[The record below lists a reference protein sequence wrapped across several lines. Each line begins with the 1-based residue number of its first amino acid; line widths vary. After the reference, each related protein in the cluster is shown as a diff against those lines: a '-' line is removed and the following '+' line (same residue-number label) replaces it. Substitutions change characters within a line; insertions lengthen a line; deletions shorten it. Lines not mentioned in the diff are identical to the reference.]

1 MKVHLDMCWENGLVF
16 KIAWTKIHQNFLASK
31 YDIKQQFDATV
42 TGVALRLRDRA
53 RDVTHVT
60 LWRAAPQCV
69 AGRKNPF
76 AQRKEMSYGKSFF
89 GT

>member
-53 RDVTHVT
+53 RDVTLALT
-60 LWRAAPQCV
+60 CRPAMRC
-69 AGRKNPF
+69 
-76 AQRKEMSYGKSFF
+76 GKKKSICSTKRNVV
-89 GT
+89 G